1 MIGRRGEAE
10 VAAPAPLRMT
20 RRLVA
25 GALLAA
31 ACTRRG
37 PALPDFGAFAAALPR
52 DVAGAVPFTPE
63 ALPGRVVLV
72 TFLATWCF
80 PCLAELT
87 VLRRLDRDFAAQ
99 GFSNVLVGMDLEG
112 RKVLTPFA
120 EGYELPWPLIVSDE
134 ALRAGETPFG
144 RIRELPSRLLFG
156 RDGRVALGF
165 SGVAA
170 YDDLAKVVAAEL
182 EKR

>member
-1 MIGRRGEAE
+1 MSGRRGDADE
-10 VAAPAPLRMT
+10 PAPGPQRLT

-25 GALLAA
+25 GALLAT
-31 ACTRRG
+31 ACTRRA
-37 PALPDFGAFAAALPR
+37 PPLPSFGTFAASLPR
-52 DVAGAVPFTPE
+52 DVAGPVPFAPE
-63 ALPGRVVLV
+63 ALEGRVVLV

-87 VLRRLDRDFAAQ
+87 VLRRLDRDFAQQ
-99 GFSNVLVGMDLEG
+99 GFSNVLVGMDLDG

-144 RIRELPSRLLFG
+144 RIRELPSRVLFG
-156 RDGRVALGF
+156 RDGRVVLGF